1 MSTWAGRLT
10 ILSAVAAGLFVV
22 IAPLLRRWG
31 ASEEEARRRLPGDE
45 LVASPTF
52 ASTRAVTI
60 EAPPAAVWPWLVQM
74 GQGRGGLY
82 SYDRLENVFG
92 LDVHSADR
100 IVHELQQL
108 NVGDRISLGKDAFV
122 VAQALEPGQAIVLLH
137 PDGDWSWAFVLESR
151 NRDRTRL
158 IVRNRWTN
166 VRATAAQRASLK
178 VSETIGFVMERKML
192 HGIKTRAEGGAAT
205 APGMPASRI

>member
-1 MSTWAGRLT
+1 MSTLAGRVT
-10 ILSAVAAGLFVV
+10 ILSALAVSAFVV
-22 IAPLLRRWG
+22 LAPRLRRWG

-60 EAPPAAVWPWLVQM
+60 AAPPAAVWPWLVQM

-82 SYDRLENVFG
+82 SYDRLENVLG
-92 LDVHSADR
+92 LDVHSTDR
-100 IVHELQQL
+100 IVPELQQL
-108 NVGDRISLGKDAFV
+108 NVGDRISLGKDAFL
-122 VAQALEPGQAIVLLH
+122 VAQALEPGQALVLLH

-158 IVRNRWTN
+158 IARNRWTS
-166 VRATAAQRASLK
+166 VRATRAERAWLK
-178 VSETIGFVMERKML
+178 LSETIGFAMERKML
-192 HGIKTRAEGGAAT
+192 HGIKQRAESTVGAT
-205 APGMPASRI
+205 GMSRSR